1 MTHDMDLQNGISRIL
16 PHTVHFLLND
26 KCNAKCVFC
35 GGDYYRS
42 KSGKVITLDKFAR
55 MAENLHL
62 EHFRNICLA
71 GAGDPLLDPDFM
83 PIIRYTNERYP
94 NINITVTTNGIAL
107 KPELSAE
114 MMGAKVSLVNI
125 SINAATRASY
135 KRLMQV
141 DQFDTVCANAAAF
154 VREREK
160 ACKQTLFQFSCA
172 ISRLNIEELPTL
184 VELAHRLGVRHLNI
198 FYCRFYPKS
207 IRHLN
212 IESNEYLLEDK
223 ESLFFHQELSDRKVM
238 EAKALA
244 DSYGIFMAHEPLF
257 REKGQP
263 KKCVWTETE
272 LLVGFDG
279 EVYPCG
285 GGEVH
290 FKKKVESGVYQFGN
304 ALTQRIEEFWNNDTY
319 RKLRISCRRGSESP
333 IAECRFCAN
342 LMQHDD
348 IRSHIMEW
356 EGFEE
361 DPLAAKKS
369 GHPPLVSVIVP
380 TYNRPDMLPDTLRS
394 ILAQTYPHIE
404 IVVVND
410 AGEDVD
416 RLVKGVAPNAVY
428 LRHERNKGLAGARNT
443 GINHAQ
449 GKYIAY
455 LDDDD
460 LFYPDHVETLVTFL
474 EGSDHKVAYT
484 DSYRAFQSQASG
496 RYEVV
501 RRELAHGVDF
511 DYDRILVDNFV
522 PVLCFMHEKS
532 CIEESGYFDESLRR
546 HEDWDLWIR
555 MSRKFRF
562 AHIPKVTCEFSCR
575 VDGSGMTT
583 GTVPMFLATR
593 NAIYTKYRQLASLE
607 VQRRQRADTWEFMRH
622 LYVFLEGRTESIV
635 PLFTAGRRAEGEA
648 RLAELAATGATEAQR
663 ESALADQLAL
673 AYLKGGAVAYAV
685 AQLERAVAADPMN
698 PLASHNLAT
707 VYHKTG
713 RSADAAR
720 IYRQIIDRN
729 ECEVPAL
736 TALAELAAERGDAA
750 ESRKRYEQVLAVEP
764 GNKAAAE
771 ALAALPSPA
780 PETAAGNRLKVAV
793 YSLDHPEHACARIRV
808 IAPGETLAD
817 SIELKWGVD
826 LGSDQAGVN
835 TALITWAD
843 LIIVQRFFP
852 MANTAPLLE
861 RILNAGKPVIYETDD
876 LLVEV
881 PATNPHQRGADAAKP
896 YILDLIAKAAA
907 VTVSTEEMKRAFA
920 PHHRHIHVL
929 PNLLDDR
936 LWTVPLP
943 VKPSGSPV
951 VIGYAGTPDHKADLA
966 LLEEVLERI
975 AAKYGSRVAFRF
987 MGCDTERIKR
997 LPGFSAIT
1005 FEPGYENYARTIQK
1019 AGIDIGLVPL
1029 EDNRFNRC
1037 KSNIKWLEYSACGI
1051 AGIYADLPPY
1061 RSCVKDGETGILVA
1075 GYDAD
1080 AWVAAIESLIDN
1092 PDRRHAMALAART
1105 EVLATYTLKSHG
1117 RLFLDTWRRIAGRTD
1132 TTAKEQQMPISPQPF
1147 APGATAT
1154 SSDAPRISIIIPLYN
1169 KVEYTKQCL
1178 EALTLNTDQSLGYEV
1193 VLVDNASTD
1202 GTADYLRTLSGDVTI
1217 VTNRKNLGFAK
1228 GCNQGGR
1235 IARGRYLV
1243 FLNNDTIPHPGWL
1256 DGLIKGTEQD
1266 GADIVGA
1273 RLLYPNGRAQHAG
1286 VAFNEQSI
1294 GYHIFNGFPADA
1306 PAVNRKRF
1314 MQCVTAACMLVK
1326 RELFTELGG
1335 FDEGYLNGFEDV
1347 DFCLRAGERGRRI
1360 LYTPESVLIHFEET
1374 SEGRKAH
1381 DEPNIRRFLARW
1393 QGKVRCDDQEFY
1405 RAEGFRTE
1413 TMPDGRLRI
1422 FPAPPTPET
1431 PPPTPPVLPI
1441 PAAGGPSCRTVL
1453 PSSYRETALA
1463 LKSEGRFVEALD
1475 ILSKIL
1481 TRGDRSVLV
1490 EAGDCLAALEKH
1502 DDALV
1507 LYGEALAAAPADARA
1522 HVGIGIV
1529 KLLTGKLS
1537 EASAAFT
1544 RALEHEPANPKALC
1558 GLGLV
1563 RNAQER
1569 SGEAFDLFRRALDAD
1584 PENLT
1589 ALHELVKL
1597 AYALDRFTEAAG
1609 HLETYLMYHP
1619 GDTDMLFSHAGLLFM
1634 AGEPAKARDAVE
1646 RLLALS
1652 PAYEGASEL
1661 LTKLRDSKF
1670 GTGDQGPGTRDQ
1682 EKLKASEQQSSPLP
1696 VPGPRSPASRL
1707 KEEGKFEEA
1716 LAAFSRLIDNGDRS
1730 VLADRGDCLANLG
1743 RLDEAVVSYQE
1754 ALQEDEGDLKAM
1766 VGLGVVSLLQGKQVK
1781 AVTWFNRALK
1791 ADPANSRALCGLG
1804 MVRNMQGKGGEAFD
1818 CFRRAL
1824 EGDPENLTALHEL
1837 VKLAYATEQFDE
1849 IVPHLDRYLMHHPAD
1864 LDMLYTL
1871 AGIQHKAGRNAEA
1884 LESIEK
1890 VLLFAPGYEGGK
1902 ELFERIQECMA
1913 E

>member
-1 MTHDMDLQNGISRIL
+1 MTHDMDVQNGICRIL

-42 KSGKVITLDKFAR
+42 KSGKVITLDTFAR

-83 PIIRYTNERYP
+83 PIVRYTNERYP
-94 NINITVTTNGIAL
+94 NIDITVTTNGIAL

-114 MMGAKVSLVNI
+114 MMKAKVSLVNI
-125 SINAATRASY
+125 SINAATRATY
-135 KRLMQV
+135 QRLMQV

-154 VREREK
+154 VRERER
-160 ACKQTLFQFSCA
+160 ACGQTLFQLSCA

-212 IESNEYLLEDK
+212 IEATEYLLEDR
-223 ESLFFHQELSDRKVM
+223 ESLYFHQELSDRKVL

-244 DSYGIFMAHEPLF
+244 ERYGIFMAHEPLF

-290 FKKKVESGVYQFGN
+290 FKKKVELGVYRFGN

-319 RKLRISCRRGSESP
+319 RNLRISCRRGAESP

-348 IRSHIMEW
+348 IRSHLMEW

-361 DPLAAKKS
+361 KRPVAQKS
-369 GHPPLVSVIVP
+369 GPHPLVSVIVP
-380 TYNRPDMLPDTLRS
+380 TYNRPDMLPETLRS
-394 ILAQTYPHIE
+394 ILAQTYPNIE

-410 AGEDVD
+410 AGADVE
-416 RLVKGVAPNAVY
+416 RLVKEVAPGAAY

-443 GINHAQ
+443 GIRHAS

-460 LFYPDHVETLVTFL
+460 LFYPEHVETLVTFL
-474 EGSDHKVAYT
+474 EESDCTVAYT

-583 GTVPMFLATR
+583 GTVPMFLVTR
-593 NAIYTKYRQLASLE
+593 NAIYAKYRHLASVD
-607 VQRRQRADTWEFMRH
+607 VQQRQRADTWEFMRH
-622 LYVFLEGRTESIV
+622 LYTFLEGRAEAIV
-635 PLFTAGRRAEGEA
+635 PLFTAGRRTEGEA
-648 RLAELAATGATEAQR
+648 RIAELSATGATEAQR

-673 AYLKGGAVAYAV
+673 AYLKNGAVADAV

-698 PLASHNLAT
+698 PLASHNLAA
-707 VYHKTG
+707 VYRKTG

-720 IYRQIIDRN
+720 IYQQIVDQN
-729 ECEVPAL
+729 ESEVPAL
-736 TALAELAAERGDAA
+736 ISLAELAAERNDVTEA
-750 ESRKRYEQVLAVEP
+750 RKRYGQVLAVEP
-764 GNKAAAE
+764 DNQAAAG
-771 ALAALPSPA
+771 ALAALPAPA
-780 PETAAGNRLKVAV
+780 PETGAGTRLKVAV

-808 IAPGETLAD
+808 IAPGENLAD
-817 SIELKWGVD
+817 AVDLRWGVD

-835 TALITWAD
+835 TTLIDWAD
-843 LIIVQRFFP
+843 LIVVQRFFP
-852 MANTAPLLE
+852 MANTVPLLD
-861 RILNAGKPVIYETDD
+861 RILAAGKPVIYETDD

-881 PATNPHQRGADAAKP
+881 PATNPHQRGADAARP
-896 YILDLIAKAAA
+896 YIFDLIAKAAA

-920 PHHRHIHVL
+920 SRHRQIHVL

-943 VKPSGSPV
+943 VKPTGAPV

-966 LLEEVLERI
+966 LMEEVLERI

-987 MGCDTERIKR
+987 MGCDTERIRR
-997 LPGFSAIT
+997 LPGFSSIT
-1005 FEPGYENYARTIQK
+1005 FEPGYANYARTIQQ

-1061 RSCVKDGETGILVA
+1061 RSCVKDGETGLLVA
-1075 GYDAD
+1075 GYDVD
-1080 AWVAAIESLIDN
+1080 AWVAALENLIDN

-1105 EVLATYTLKSHG
+1105 EVLATYTLKSRG
-1117 RLFLDTWRRIAGRTD
+1117 RLFLDTWRQIAGRTD
-1132 TTAKEQQMPISPQPF
+1132 TTAKEQGMSISPNSF
-1147 APGATAT
+1147 APTAQ
-1154 SSDAPRISIIIPLYN
+1154 DAPQVSIIIPLYN

-1178 EALTLNTDQSLGYEV
+1178 EALALNTDQALDYEV
-1193 VLVDNASTD
+1193 ILVDNASSD
-1202 GTADYLRTLSGDVTI
+1202 GTADYLRTLSGNVTI
-1217 VTNRKNLGFAK
+1217 VTNLKNLGFARA
-1228 GCNQGGR
+1228 CNQGGR
-1235 IARGRYLV
+1235 LARGRRLV

-1256 DGLIKGTEQD
+1256 DALIRGVERD

-1273 RLLYPNGRAQHAG
+1273 KLLYPNGRAQHAG

-1294 GYHIFNGFPADA
+1294 GYHIFSGFTADA

-1314 MQCVTAACMLVK
+1314 MQCVTAACMLAK
-1326 RELFTELGG
+1326 REVFQELGG
-1335 FDEGYLNGFEDV
+1335 FDEGYVNGFEDV
-1347 DFCLRAGERGRRI
+1347 DLCLRAGERGRRI

-1381 DEPNIRRFLARW
+1381 DEPNIRRFLSRW

-1405 RAEGFRTE
+1405 RAEGYQTE
-1413 TMPDGRLRI
+1413 KMPDGRLRI
-1422 FPAPPTPET
+1422 FT
-1431 PPPTPPVLPI
+1431 
-1441 PAAGGPSCRTVL
+1441 
-1453 PSSYRETALA
+1453 
-1463 LKSEGRFVEALD
+1463 
-1475 ILSKIL
+1475 
-1481 TRGDRSVLV
+1481 
-1490 EAGDCLAALEKH
+1490 
-1502 DDALV
+1502 
-1507 LYGEALAAAPADARA
+1507 
-1522 HVGIGIV
+1522 
-1529 KLLTGKLS
+1529 
-1537 EASAAFT
+1537 
-1544 RALEHEPANPKALC
+1544 
-1558 GLGLV
+1558 
-1563 RNAQER
+1563 
-1569 SGEAFDLFRRALDAD
+1569 
-1584 PENLT
+1584 
-1589 ALHELVKL
+1589 
-1597 AYALDRFTEAAG
+1597 
-1609 HLETYLMYHP
+1609 
-1619 GDTDMLFSHAGLLFM
+1619 
-1634 AGEPAKARDAVE
+1634 
-1646 RLLALS
+1646 
-1652 PAYEGASEL
+1652 
-1661 LTKLRDSKF
+1661 
-1670 GTGDQGPGTRDQ
+1670 
-1682 EKLKASEQQSSPLP
+1682 
-1696 VPGPRSPASRL
+1696 
-1707 KEEGKFEEA
+1707 
-1716 LAAFSRLIDNGDRS
+1716 
-1730 VLADRGDCLANLG
+1730 
-1743 RLDEAVVSYQE
+1743 
-1754 ALQEDEGDLKAM
+1754 
-1766 VGLGVVSLLQGKQVK
+1766 
-1781 AVTWFNRALK
+1781 
-1791 ADPANSRALCGLG
+1791 
-1804 MVRNMQGKGGEAFD
+1804 
-1818 CFRRAL
+1818 
-1824 EGDPENLTALHEL
+1824 
-1837 VKLAYATEQFDE
+1837 
-1849 IVPHLDRYLMHHPAD
+1849 
-1864 LDMLYTL
+1864 
-1871 AGIQHKAGRNAEA
+1871 
-1884 LESIEK
+1884 
-1890 VLLFAPGYEGGK
+1890 
-1902 ELFERIQECMA
+1902 
-1913 E
+1913 

>member
-1 MTHDMDLQNGISRIL
+1 MTHDTDVQNGISRIL

-55 MAENLHL
+55 MADNLHL

-83 PIIRYTNERYP
+83 PIVRYTNERYP
-94 NINITVTTNGIAL
+94 NVDITVTTNGIAL

-125 SINAATRASY
+125 SINAATRATY

-154 VREREK
+154 VRERDR
-160 ACKQTLFQFSCA
+160 ACRQTLFQFSCA

-184 VELAHRLGVRHLNI
+184 VELAHQLGVRHLNI

-212 IESNEYLLEDK
+212 IEATEYLLEDR
-223 ESLFFHQELSDRKVM
+223 ESLFFHQELSDRTVM

-244 DSYGIFMAHEPLF
+244 ERYGIFMGHEPLF

-290 FKKKVESGVYQFGN
+290 FKKKVESGVYRFGN
-304 ALTQRIEEFWNNDTY
+304 ALTQRIDEFWNNDTY
-319 RKLRISCRRGSESP
+319 RKLRISCRRGAESP

-348 IRSHIMEW
+348 IRSHLMEW

-361 DPLAAKKS
+361 EKPAAKKR
-369 GHPPLVSVIVP
+369 GPLPLVSVIVP
-380 TYNRPDMLPDTLRS
+380 THNRPDMLPDTLRS
-394 ILAQTYPHIE
+394 ILAQSYPNIE

-410 AGEDVD
+410 AGEDVE
-416 RLVKGVAPNAVY
+416 RLVKEVAPTAVY

-443 GINHAQ
+443 GIRHAT

-460 LFYPDHVETLVTFL
+460 LFYPEHIETLVTFL
-474 EGSDHKVAYT
+474 EGSDCKVAYT

-501 RRELAHGVDF
+501 RREIAHGIDF

-522 PVLCFMHEKS
+522 PVLCFMHEKG

-555 MSRKFRF
+555 MSRTFRF

-575 VDGSGMTT
+575 VDGSGMST
-583 GTVPMFLATR
+583 GTVPMFLVTR
-593 NAIYTKYRQLASLE
+593 NAIYAKYRHLATPD

-622 LYVFLEGRTESIV
+622 LYTFLEGRVEPLL
-635 PLFTAGRRAEGEA
+635 PLFTAGRQAEGEA
-648 RLAELAATGATEAQR
+648 RLAELVATGATEAQR

-673 AYLKGGAVAYAV
+673 ASLKNGAVTDAV
-685 AQLERAVAADPMN
+685 TQLERAVADDGMN
-698 PLASHNLAT
+698 PLASHNLAA
-707 VYHKTG
+707 VYRTTG
-713 RSADAAR
+713 RSADATR
-720 IYRQIIDRN
+720 IYRQIVERN
-729 ECEVPAL
+729 ESEVPAL
-736 TALAELAAERGDAA
+736 MALAELAAERGDVTEA
-750 ESRKRYEQVLAVEP
+750 RRRYEQVLAVEP
-764 GNKAAAE
+764 NHCAAGGALTALPAAAPE
-771 ALAALPSPA
+771 AA
-780 PETAAGNRLKVAV
+780 TGNRLKVAV

-808 IAPGETLAD
+808 IAPAETLNDAV
-817 SIELKWGVD
+817 ELRWGVD
-826 LGSDQAGVN
+826 LGTEQAGVN
-835 TALITWAD
+835 TALIAWAD
-843 LIIVQRFFP
+843 LIVVQRFFP

-861 RILNAGKPVIYETDD
+861 RILAAGKPVIYETDD

-881 PATNPHQRGADAAKP
+881 PTTNPHQQGADAARP
-896 YILDLIAKAAA
+896 FIFDLIARAAA

-920 PHHRHIHVL
+920 PHHRQIHVL
-929 PNLLDDR
+929 PNLLDNR
-936 LWTVPLP
+936 LWSAPLP
-943 VKPSGSPV
+943 ARTVGAPV
-951 VIGYAGTPDHKADLA
+951 VIGYAGTPDHRADLA
-966 LLEEVLERI
+966 LMEEVLERI
-975 AAKYGSRVAFRF
+975 AAKYGNRVAFRF

-997 LPGFSAIT
+997 LPGFSTIT
-1005 FEPGYENYARTIQK
+1005 FEPGYANYARTIRK

-1029 EDNRFNRC
+1029 ADNRFNRC

-1051 AGIYADLPPY
+1051 AGIYADLSPY
-1061 RSCVKDGETGILVA
+1061 RSCVRDGETGLLVS

-1105 EVLATYTLKSHG
+1105 EVLATYTLKSRGH
-1117 RLFLDTWRRIAGRTD
+1117 LFLDTWRRVAGRAE
-1132 TTAKEQQMPISPQPF
+1132 TTAKEQEMPISPQPF
-1147 APGATAT
+1147 APITAPTEAAT
-1154 SSDAPRISIIIPLYN
+1154 PRVSIIIPLYN

-1178 EALTLNTDQSLGYEV
+1178 EALALNTDHSLGYEV
-1193 VLVDNASTD
+1193 ILVDNASSD
-1202 GTADYLRTLSGDVTI
+1202 GTADYLRTLSGEVTV
-1217 VTNRKNLGFAK
+1217 VTNRTNLGFAK
-1228 GCNQGGR
+1228 ACNQGGR

-1243 FLNNDTIPHPGWL
+1243 FLNNDTIPHPAWL
-1256 DGLIKGTEQD
+1256 DGLIRGTERD

-1273 RLLYPNGRAQHAG
+1273 KLLYPNGRTQHAG

-1326 RELFTELGG
+1326 RELFAELDG
-1335 FDEGYLNGFEDV
+1335 FDEGYVNGFEDV

-1360 LYTPESVLIHFEET
+1360 LYTPESALIHFEET
-1374 SEGRKAH
+1374 SEGRKSH
-1381 DEPNIRRFLARW
+1381 DEPNIRRFLSRW
-1393 QGKVRCDDQEFY
+1393 EGKVRRDDADLY
-1405 RAEGFRTE
+1405 RAEGFGTE
-1413 TMPDGRLRI
+1413 RMADGRLRI
-1422 FPAPPTPET
+1422 FPAQTAEAPRPSA
-1431 PPPTPPVLPI
+1431 PPPSPLQPLAGPCVAPPA
-1441 PAAGGPSCRTVL
+1441 PATD
-1453 PSSYRETALA
+1453 RERALA
-1463 LKSEGRFVEALD
+1463 LKGEGRFIEALGMF
-1475 ILSKIL
+1475 SKIL
-1481 TRGDRSVLV
+1481 TQGDRSVLV
-1490 EAGDCLAALEKH
+1490 EMGDCLAALDKTS
-1502 DDALV
+1502 DAV
-1507 LYGEALAAAPADARA
+1507 SLYEEALALDPISVRA
-1522 HVGIGIV
+1522 HVGLGIV
-1529 KLLTGKLS
+1529 RLLTGALP
-1537 EASAAFT
+1537 EAATAFQQ
-1544 RALEHEPANPKALC
+1544 ALREAPGDPKALC

-1563 RNAQER
+1563 RCGQER
-1569 SGEAFDLFRRALDAD
+1569 HGEGFELFSKALDAD

-1589 ALHELVKL
+1589 AIHELVKL
-1597 AYALDRFTEAAG
+1597 AYTLNRFRETAG
-1609 HLETYLMYHP
+1609 RLETYLMYHP
-1619 GDTDMLFSHAGLLFM
+1619 GDTDILFSYAGLLHL
-1634 AGEPAKARDAVE
+1634 ANEPAKARDALE
-1646 RLLALS
+1646 RLLTLS
-1652 PAYEGASEL
+1652 PGYEGAPDL
-1661 LTKLRDSKF
+1661 LAKLAAGNVVHN
-1670 GTGDQGPGTRDQ
+1670 GTQRAEATPAPATTD
-1682 EKLKASEQQSSPLP
+1682 
-1696 VPGPRSPASRL
+1696 PRRM
-1707 KEEGKFEEA
+1707 KEEGNFEGA
-1716 LAAFSRLIDNGDRS
+1716 LAAFSRMVESGDRT
-1730 VLADRGDCLANLG
+1730 VRADIGDCLANMG
-1743 RLDEAVVSYQE
+1743 RLDDAAVSYQD
-1754 ALQEDEGDLKAM
+1754 ALREDDSDLKAL
-1766 VGLGVVSLLQGKQVK
+1766 VGLGVVSLMQGKQVK

-1791 ADPANSRALCGLG
+1791 ADPANARALCGLG
-1804 MVRNMQGKGGEAFD
+1804 MVRNMQGKGVDAFD
-1818 CFRRAL
+1818 CFARAL
-1824 EGDPENLTALHEL
+1824 DADPENLAAIREL
-1837 VKLAYATEQFDE
+1837 VQLAYATERFE
-1849 IVPHLDRYLMHHPAD
+1849 EALPRLDGYLRYHPAD

-1871 AGIQHKAGRNAEA
+1871 TGVRFKAGRHAEA

-1890 VLLFAPGYEGGK
+1890 VLLFAPDYEGGR
-1902 ELFERIQECMA
+1902 ELVERIREGMA
-1913 E
+1913 A

>member
-1 MTHDMDLQNGISRIL
+1 MTQDTDVQNGISRIL

-83 PIIRYTNERYP
+83 PIVRYTNERYP
-94 NINITVTTNGIAL
+94 NIDITVTTNGIAL

-125 SINAATRASY
+125 SINAATRATY

-154 VREREK
+154 VRERDR
-160 ACKQTLFQFSCA
+160 AGRQTLFQLSCA

-212 IESNEYLLEDK
+212 IEATDYLLEDR

-244 DSYGIFMAHEPLF
+244 ERYGIFMAHEPLF
-257 REKGQP
+257 REKGAP

-290 FKKKVESGVYQFGN
+290 FKKKVESGVYRFGN

-319 RKLRISCRRGSESP
+319 RSLRISCRRGTESP
-333 IAECRFCAN
+333 IVECRFCAN

-348 IRSHIMEW
+348 IRSHLMEW

-361 DPLAAKKS
+361 ERPAPKS
-369 GHPPLVSVIVP
+369 GTSLPLVSVIVP

-394 ILAQTYPHIE
+394 ILAQSYPHIE

-410 AGEDVD
+410 AGEDVE
-416 RLVKGVAPNAVY
+416 RLVKEVAPGAVY

-443 GINHAQ
+443 GIRHAA

-460 LFYPDHVETLVTFL
+460 LFYPGHVETLVTFL
-474 EGSDHKVAYT
+474 EGSDFRVAYT

-501 RRELAHGVDF
+501 RREVAHGVDF

-522 PVLCFMHEKS
+522 PVLCFMHEKR

-555 MSRKFRF
+555 MSRRFRF
-562 AHIPKVTCEFSCR
+562 AHIPRVTCEFSCR

-583 GTVPMFLATR
+583 GTVPMFLVTR
-593 NAIYTKYRQLASLE
+593 NAIYAKYRHLASPD

-622 LYVFLEGRTESIV
+622 LYTFLEGRVEPLV
-635 PLFTAGRRAEGEA
+635 PLFVAGCRAEGEA
-648 RLAELAATGATEAQR
+648 RLAELATTGATEAQR

-673 AYLKGGAVAYAV
+673 ACLKNGAVADAV
-685 AQLERAVAADPMN
+685 TQLERAVAADGMN
-698 PLASHNLAT
+698 PIASHNLAA
-707 VYHKTG
+707 VYRKSG

-720 IYRQIIDRN
+720 IYLGIVAQN
-729 ECEVPAL
+729 ESEVPAL
-736 TALAELAAERGDAA
+736 IALAELSAERNDVPEAC
-750 ESRKRYEQVLAVEP
+750 RRYEQVLAVEP
-764 GNKAAAE
+764 DHCAAAG
-771 ALAALPSPA
+771 ALAALPHA
-780 PETAAGNRLKVAV
+780 EAASGNRLRVAV

-808 IAPGETLAD
+808 IAPAETLAD
-817 SIELKWGVD
+817 AVELGWGVD

-835 TALITWAD
+835 TALIAWAD

-861 RILNAGKPVIYETDD
+861 RILAAGKPVIYETDD

-881 PATNPHQRGADAAKP
+881 PATNPHQRGADAARP
-896 YILDLIAKAAA
+896 FIFDLIAKAAA

-920 PHHRHIHVL
+920 PHHRRIHVL

-936 LWTVPLP
+936 LWSAPLP
-943 VKPSGSPV
+943 VKAAGAPV
-951 VIGYAGTPDHKADLA
+951 VIGYAGTPDHRADLA

-987 MGCDTERIKR
+987 MGCDTERIKG
-997 LPGFSAIT
+997 LPGFSAIS
-1005 FEPGYENYARTIQK
+1005 FEPGYGNYARAIQQ

-1029 EDNRFNRC
+1029 ADNRFNRC

-1061 RSCVKDGETGILVA
+1061 RSCVREGETGLLVA

-1080 AWVAAIESLIDN
+1080 AWVAALESLIDN
-1092 PDRRHAMALAART
+1092 PDRRHAMAVAART
-1105 EVLATYTLKSHG
+1105 EVLANYTLKSRG
-1117 RLFLDTWRRIAGRTD
+1117 RLFLDTWHRVVGRTE
-1132 TTAKEQQMPISPQPF
+1132 TIVKEQEMSISPQPF
-1147 APGATAT
+1147 APCAAPT
-1154 SSDAPRISIIIPLYN
+1154 DASTPRVSVIIPLYN
-1169 KVEYTKQCL
+1169 KVEYTRQCL
-1178 EALTLNTDQSLGYEV
+1178 EALALNTDQALNYEV
-1193 VLVDNASTD
+1193 ILVDNASSD
-1202 GTADYLRTLSGDVTI
+1202 GTADYLRTLSGEVTI
-1217 VTNRKNLGFAK
+1217 VTNLRNLGFAR

-1256 DGLIKGTEQD
+1256 DALIRGAEED

-1273 RLLYPNGRAQHAG
+1273 KLLYPNGRVQHAG

-1294 GYHIFNGFPADA
+1294 GYHIFNGFPATA
-1306 PAVNRKRF
+1306 PAVNRKRLV
-1314 MQCVTAACMLVK
+1314 QCVTAACLLVK
-1326 RELFTELGG
+1326 RELFAELGG
-1335 FDEGYLNGFEDV
+1335 FDEGYVNGFEDV

-1374 SEGRKAH
+1374 SEGRKSH
-1381 DEPNIRRFLARW
+1381 DEPNVRRFLARW
-1393 QGKVRCDDQEFY
+1393 EGKVRRDDADLY
-1405 RAEGFRTE
+1405 RTEGFGTE
-1413 TMPDGRLRI
+1413 RMADGRLRI
-1422 FPAPPTPET
+1422 FPLQSAPEPSNTAA
-1431 PPPTPPVLPI
+1431 
-1441 PAAGGPSCRTVL
+1441 PASTVAVSSRPSCSA
-1453 PSSYRETALA
+1453 PSPEREAALA
-1463 LKSEGRFVEALD
+1463 LKEEGRFAEALEM
-1475 ILSKIL
+1475 LSKIL
-1481 TRGDRSVLV
+1481 ARGDRSLLV
-1490 EAGDCLAALEKH
+1490 EAGDCLAADGDRSVLADMGDCLANLGRLDEAAASYQEALREDEGDLK
-1502 DDALV
+1502 ALV
-1507 LYGEALAAAPADARA
+1507 GLGVVSLMQGKQVKAVTWFNRAIKAD
-1522 HVGIGIV
+1522 
-1529 KLLTGKLS
+1529 
-1537 EASAAFT
+1537 
-1544 RALEHEPANPKALC
+1544 PANARALC
-1558 GLGLV
+1558 GLGMV
-1563 RNAQER
+1563 RNMQGKA
-1569 SGEAFDLFRRALDAD
+1569 GEAYDCFARALDAD

-1597 AYALDRFTEAAG
+1597 AYATE
-1609 HLETYLMYHP
+1609 
-1619 GDTDMLFSHAGLLFM
+1619 
-1634 AGEPAKARDAVE
+1634 R
-1646 RLLALS
+1646 
-1652 PAYEGASEL
+1652 
-1661 LTKLRDSKF
+1661 
-1670 GTGDQGPGTRDQ
+1670 
-1682 EKLKASEQQSSPLP
+1682 
-1696 VPGPRSPASRL
+1696 
-1707 KEEGKFEEA
+1707 FEEA
-1716 LAAFSRLIDNGDRS
+1716 LPRLAG
-1730 VLADRGDCLANLG
+1730 
-1743 RLDEAVVSYQE
+1743 
-1754 ALQEDEGDLKAM
+1754 
-1766 VGLGVVSLLQGKQVK
+1766 
-1781 AVTWFNRALK
+1781 
-1791 ADPANSRALCGLG
+1791 
-1804 MVRNMQGKGGEAFD
+1804 
-1818 CFRRAL
+1818 
-1824 EGDPENLTALHEL
+1824 
-1837 VKLAYATEQFDE
+1837 
-1849 IVPHLDRYLMHHPAD
+1849 YLMYHPAD

-1871 AGIQHKAGRNAEA
+1871 AGVQFKAGRNSEA
-1884 LESIEK
+1884 LESIGK
-1890 VLLFAPGYEGGK
+1890 VLLFAPEYEGGR
-1902 ELFERIQECMA
+1902 ELSERIQESMA
-1913 E
+1913 A

>member
-1 MTHDMDLQNGISRIL
+1 MTQDTDVQNGISRIL

-83 PIIRYTNERYP
+83 PIVRYTNERYP
-94 NINITVTTNGIAL
+94 NIDITVTTNGIAL

-114 MMGAKVSLVNI
+114 MMRAKVSLVNI
-125 SINAATRASY
+125 SINAATRATY

-141 DQFDTVCANAAAF
+141 DQFEQVCANAATF

-160 ACKQTLFQFSCA
+160 ACGQTLFQFSCA

-212 IESNEYLLEDK
+212 IESNEYLLEDG
-223 ESLFFHQELSDRKVM
+223 ESLFFHQELSDRKVL
-238 EAKALA
+238 EARALA
-244 DSYGIFMAHEPLF
+244 ERYGIFMAHEPLF
-257 REKGQP
+257 REKGAP

-290 FKKKVESGVYQFGN
+290 FKKKVESGVYRFGN

-319 RKLRISCRRGSESP
+319 RRLRISCRRGAESP
-333 IAECRFCAN
+333 IVECRFCAN

-348 IRSHIMEW
+348 IRSHLMEW
-356 EGFEE
+356 DGFEE
-361 DPLAAKKS
+361 ERPAAKS
-369 GHPPLVSVIVP
+369 GASRPLVSVIVP

-410 AGEDVD
+410 AGEDVE
-416 RLVKGVAPNAVY
+416 RLVKEVAPGAVY

-443 GINHAQ
+443 GIRRAT

-460 LFYPDHVETLVTFL
+460 LFYPEHVETLVTFL
-474 EGSDHKVAYT
+474 EGSDFRVAYT
-484 DSYRAFQSQASG
+484 NSYRAFQSQASG

-501 RRELAHGVDF
+501 RREVAHGIDF

-532 CIEESGYFDESLRR
+532 CIAESGCFDESLRR

-555 MSRKFRF
+555 MSRRFRF
-562 AHIPKVTCEFSCR
+562 AHIPRVTCEFSCR

-583 GTVPMFLATR
+583 GTVPMFLVTR
-593 NAIYTKYRQLASLE
+593 SAIYAKYRDLTSLD
-607 VQRRQRADTWEFMRH
+607 VRRRQRADTWEFMRH
-622 LYVFLEGRTESIV
+622 LYAFLEGRVEPLV
-635 PLFTAGRRAEGEA
+635 PLFTGGRRAEGEA

-673 AYLKGGAVAYAV
+673 AYLKSGAVADAV
-685 AQLERAVAADPMN
+685 TQFERAVAADPMN
-698 PLASHNLAT
+698 PIASHNLAA
-707 VYHKTG
+707 VYRKTG

-720 IYRQIIDRN
+720 ACLGIVEQN
-729 ECEVPAL
+729 ESEVPTL
-736 TALAELAAERGDAA
+736 IALAELAAERNDVTEA
-750 ESRKRYEQVLAVEP
+750 RKRYEQVLAVEP
-764 GNKAAAE
+764 ENKAAAG
-771 ALAALPSPA
+771 ALAALPAPA
-780 PETAAGNRLKVAV
+780 PGTAAGDRLRVAV

-817 SIELKWGVD
+817 SVELRWGVD

-835 TALITWAD
+835 ITLAAWAD
-843 LIIVQRFFP
+843 LIVVQRFFP

-861 RILNAGKPVIYETDD
+861 RILAAGKPVIYETDD

-881 PATNPHQRGADAAKP
+881 PATNPHQRGADAARP
-896 YILDLIAKAAA
+896 FIFDLISKSAA

-920 PHHRHIHVL
+920 PHHRQLHVL

-936 LWTVPLP
+936 LWTAPLP
-943 VKPSGSPV
+943 AKPAGAPV
-951 VIGYAGTPDHKADLA
+951 VIGYAGTPDHRADLA
-966 LLEEVLERI
+966 LMEEVLERI

-987 MGCDTERIKR
+987 MGCDTERIKG

-1005 FEPGYENYARTIQK
+1005 FEPGYENYARAVRK

-1029 EDNRFNRC
+1029 ADNRFNRC

-1051 AGIYADLPPY
+1051 AGIFASLPPY
-1061 RSCVKDGETGILVA
+1061 RSCVREGETGLLVA

-1080 AWVAAIESLIDN
+1080 AWVAALESLIDD
-1092 PDRRHAMALAART
+1092 PDRRHAIATAART
-1105 EVLATYTLKSHG
+1105 EVLGNYTLKSRG
-1117 RLFLDTWRRIAGRTD
+1117 RLFLDVWRRVAGRTE
-1132 TTAKEQQMPISPQPF
+1132 TTAKEQEMTISPQPF
-1147 APGATAT
+1147 APCAAPTEA
-1154 SSDAPRISIIIPLYN
+1154 APRVSIIIPLYN
-1169 KVEYTKQCL
+1169 KVEYTRQCL
-1178 EALTLNTDQSLGYEV
+1178 EALALNTEQSLNYEV
-1193 VLVDNASTD
+1193 ILVDNASSD
-1202 GTADYLRTLSGDVTI
+1202 GTAAYLRTLSGEVTI
-1217 VTNRKNLGFAK
+1217 VTNLRNLGFAK

-1256 DGLIKGTEQD
+1256 DALIRGVEED

-1273 RLLYPNGRAQHAG
+1273 KLLYPNGRIQHAG
-1286 VAFNEQSI
+1286 VAFNEHSI
-1294 GYHIFNGFPADA
+1294 GYHIFNGFPTTA
-1306 PAVNRKRF
+1306 PAVSRKRF
-1314 MQCVTAACMLVK
+1314 MQCVTAACLLVK
-1326 RELFTELGG
+1326 RELFAELGG
-1335 FDEGYLNGFEDV
+1335 FDEGYVNGFEDV
-1347 DFCLRAGERGRRI
+1347 DFCLRAGERGRRV

-1374 SEGRKAH
+1374 SEGRKSH

-1393 QGKVRCDDQEFY
+1393 EGKMRRDDADLY
-1405 RAEGFRTE
+1405 RAEGFGTERTA
-1413 TMPDGRLRI
+1413 DGRLRI
-1422 FPAPPTPET
+1422 FPLQMAPEPSRPAAPVQ
-1431 PPPTPPVLPI
+1431 PPPASCVPPPE
-1441 PAAGGPSCRTVL
+1441 
-1453 PSSYRETALA
+1453 REAVLA
-1463 LKSEGRFVEALD
+1463 LKGEGRFAEALE

-1481 TRGDRSVLV
+1481 ARGDRSVLV
-1490 EAGDCLAALEKH
+1490 EAGDCLAAMEKH
-1502 DDALV
+1502 DDAIA
-1507 LYGEALAAAPADARA
+1507 LYGEALAHAPGDARA
-1522 HVGIGIV
+1522 HLGIGIV
-1529 KLLTGKLS
+1529 RLLTGKLP
-1537 EASAAFT
+1537 EAAAAFT
-1544 RALEHEPANPKALC
+1544 RALREEPANPKALC

-1563 RNAQER
+1563 RGGQER
-1569 SGEAFDLFRRALDAD
+1569 PGEAFDLFTRALDAD
-1584 PENLT
+1584 SENLT
-1589 ALHELVKL
+1589 ALHEMVKL
-1597 AYALDRFTEAAG
+1597 AYALNRFQEAAG

-1619 GDTDMLFSHAGLLFM
+1619 GDTDILFSYAGLLYM
-1634 AGEPAKARDAVE
+1634 ANEPAKARDAVE

-1652 PAYEGASEL
+1652 PRYEGAPEL
-1661 LTKLRDSKF
+1661 LTKLGK
-1670 GTGDQGPGTRDQ
+1670 TGLGTRDSGTGKHQ
-1682 EKLKASEQQSSPLP
+1682 P
-1696 VPGPRSPASRL
+1696 VSDPQGL
-1707 KEEGKFEEA
+1707 KEEGKYEEA
-1716 LAAFSRLIDNGDRS
+1716 LAAFSRMVSEGERS
-1730 VLADRGDCLANLG
+1730 VLADMGDCLANLG
-1743 RLDEAVVSYQE
+1743 RLDEAAASYQD
-1754 ALQEDEGDLKAM
+1754 ALREDEGDPKAL
-1766 VGLGVVSLLQGKQVK
+1766 VGLGVVSLMQGKQVK

-1791 ADPANSRALCGLG
+1791 ADPDNARAFCGLG
-1804 MVRNMQGKGGEAFD
+1804 MVRNMQGKPVDAFS
-1818 CFRRAL
+1818 CFARAL
-1824 EGDPENLTALHEL
+1824 DADRENLTALHEL
-1837 VKLAYATEQFDE
+1837 VKLAYATERFE
-1849 IVPHLDRYLMHHPAD
+1849 EALPRLAGYLMYHPAD

-1871 AGIQHKAGRNAEA
+1871 AGVQFKAGRHDEA

-1890 VLLFAPGYEGGK
+1890 VLLFAPGYEGGR
-1902 ELFERIQECMA
+1902 ELSERIQESMA
-1913 E
+1913 A